1 MDNSGKGGEFPCQK
15 TKHPSDQIGGKVIV
29 TKEIFWGR
37 EVGRKECSAAGDPV
51 SQSLTKGGR
60 EEDGAVPR
68 YRARSRL
75 EAQAGLC

>member
-1 MDNSGKGGEFPCQK
+1 M
-15 TKHPSDQIGGKVIV
+15 